1 MYKDF
6 ASLLAQAAEAK
17 APLWRVIAEDEM
29 RLSELSEHELLMRLD
44 TRLSVMEQSA
54 KRALDGPL
62 ETVGGL
68 ISGVACRHARYAEN
82 GKALAGRLANRVMA
96 YALSSS
102 EVNASMGCICAA
114 PTAGACG
121 ILPAVLF
128 GMREEFDLS
137 RGELQLALLTASGV
151 GAVITKNATVS
162 GAEGGCQA
170 ECGVAAAMAA
180 SAAVFL
186 VSGSN
191 DACIHASAFALMNA
205 MGLVCDPIA
214 GLVQVPCA
222 QRNASQAVNALVS
235 ADLAL
240 AGMRSV
246 IPPDEVVEAMLRVGH
261 MLPDALKE
269 TAQGGIAATPTGKR
283 IAREIFPEENHK

>member
-6 ASLLAQAAEAK
+6 ASLLSEAAEAK
-17 APLWRVIAEDEM
+17 APLWRIIAADEM
-29 RLSELSEHELLMRLD
+29 RLSEIGEHELLMRLD
-44 TRLSVMEQSA
+44 NRLSVMEQSA
-54 KRALDGPL
+54 NRALEAPL

-68 ISGVACRHARYAEN
+68 ISGVASCHARYAE
-82 GKALAGRLANRVMA
+82 GRSGLAGRLANRVMA
-96 YALSSS
+96 FALSSS
-102 EVNASMGCICAA
+102 EVNAAMGCICAA

-128 GMREEFDLS
+128 GLREEYDLS

-151 GAVITKNATVS
+151 GAIITKNATVS

-186 VSGSN
+186 VNGTNEAS
-191 DACIHASAFALMNA
+191 IHAAAFALMNS

-240 AGMRSV
+240 AGMRSI
-246 IPPDEVVEAMLRVGH
+246 IPPDEVVDAMLRVGH

-283 IAREIFPEENHK
+283 IAKELFPEDNK

>member
-1 MYKDF
+1 MYKDL
-6 ASLLAQAAEAK
+6 AGLLAEATE
-17 APLWRVIAEDEM
+17 AGVPLWRIIADEEL
-29 RLSELSEHELLMRLD
+29 RLTEMSDHELMMRLD

-54 KRALDGPL
+54 NRALAEPL

-68 ISGVACRHARYAEN
+68 ISGVASRHQRYAESK
-82 GKALAGRLANRVMA
+82 GGLAGRLANQVMA

-102 EVNASMGCICAA
+102 EVNAAMGCICAA

-128 GMREEFDLS
+128 GLREEYDLS

-151 GAVITKNATVS
+151 GAVITRNATVS

-186 VSGSN
+186 SN
-191 DACIHASAFALMNA
+191 GTNEASIHAAAFALMNS

-222 QRNASQAVNALVS
+222 QRNASQAVNALLS

-240 AGMRSV
+240 AGMRSI
-246 IPPDEVVEAMLRVGH
+246 IPPDEVVDAMLRVGH

-269 TAQGGIAATPTGKR
+269 TAQGGIAATPAGKR
-283 IAREIFPEENHK
+283 IASEIFPEGSA